1 VSKGNR
7 APSGS
12 PVTDIAEVGCYRLM
26 VDRTTSS
33 LPFSAEISD
42 KYPVYWMGNGMGLG
56 LDNTK
61 GLFL

>member
-1 VSKGNR
+1 
-7 APSGS
+7 
-12 PVTDIAEVGCYRLM
+12 M